1 VLVVAAVRDRSG
13 RYYLADRAATSRSA
27 SPPGSVDA
35 GRGRWAGAG
44 AAAIGR
50 SGRIGD
56 EELAHVLSGRHP
68 VSGRPLVVRPG
79 TVAGYDLTFAAPKSV
94 SVLLALAGPDAAA
107 AAEVAHGVA
116 VDRALGYVDR
126 RAMAVRRG
134 DADERVV
141 VPTDGAIGAAFIHR
155 VSRAL
160 DPHLHTHV
168 VVANVA
174 RGPDGRWTGIDG
186 RGLFAHA
193 VAAGELYD
201 AELRRGLSTALGVS
215 WSVGAAGHYEVDG
228 IGADVIGAFS
238 GRRAEIDEHRAAH
251 GSTSRRGA
259 RVAWAVTRDPPPVGV
274 DFDDLR
280 RRWAARAAG
289 LGFERS
295 LPADRGRPSQPPGND
310 GPGRAAQ
317 AVDEYRF
324 AAALGWPDRSAARRD
339 VVGAWAGGLAAG
351 AAVADVERC
360 VDALVGPDDAIGV
373 AERRQGTAGLVPTS
387 GVLRALGPRPGRPEQ
402 LAEWQHAATD
412 IDRYRARW
420 AVADPTRALGVDGAG
435 TELSALPV
443 DRLADHLEV
452 SRRVAE
458 TRRRLGRPPLS
469 RTAFARDG
477 AGPDRMLGR

>member
-1 VLVVAAVRDRSG
+1 
-13 RYYLADRAATSRSA
+13 
-27 SPPGSVDA
+27 
-35 GRGRWAGAG
+35 
-44 AAAIGR
+44 
-50 SGRIGD
+50 RIGD

-68 VSGRPLVVRPG
+68 ESGRPLVVRPG

-107 AAEVAHGVA
+107 AVEVAHDVA
-116 VDRALGYVDR
+116 VDRAVGYVDR
-126 RAMAVRRG
+126 RALAVRRG

-141 VPTDGAIGAAFIHR
+141 VPTDGAIGAAFTHR

-193 VAAGELYD
+193 AAAGQLYD
-201 AELRRGLSTALGVS
+201 AELRQGLSTALGVS
-215 WSVGAAGHYEVDG
+215 WSVGAAGRYEVDG

-238 GRRAEIDEHRAAH
+238 GRRAEIDEHRTAH

-259 RVAWAVTRDPPPVGV
+259 RVAWAVTRDPPADGV

-280 RRWAARAAG
+280 GRWAARVVA

-295 LPADRGRPSQPPGND
+295 LPADRGRLSRPPRND
-310 GPGRAAQ
+310 GPGREAR

-324 AAALGWPDRSAARRD
+324 AAVLGWPDRAAARRD

-387 GVLRALGPRPGRPEQ
+387 GVLRALGPRPERPEQ
-402 LAEWQHAATD
+402 LAEWQLAATD
-412 IDRYRARW
+412 IDRYRTRW
-420 AVADPTRALGVDGAG
+420 AVADPTRALGIDGAG
-435 TELSALPV
+435 TELSRLPV
-443 DRLADHLEV
+443 ARLADYLEV

-458 TRRRLGRPPLS
+458 TRRQLGRPPLG

-477 AGPDRMLGR
+477 AGPDRGLGR